1 MRSIAEHFQFVQ
13 SLADRPSAGASP
25 IETLPIQDATG
36 RILASPAV
44 AALAVPPFSNSAMDG
59 FAIRRS
65 DIPADVESADAESN
79 GPWVF
84 PISGDIAAGF
94 TPELPP
100 KGHAQRIMTGAPVP
114 EDADLLII
122 PVEDTNIPIGPH
134 PLPAEIEVS
143 RIKVDRDHIR
153 RAGNNIQQ
161 GDVVAPAG
169 TVLDAGAIAALL
181 STGVTTVEVVGVR
194 RVGVITTGDEV
205 IDLADGTA
213 LQEGQIPDSNGP
225 MVAALAGV
233 GQPGL
238 DVQQYRVKDTPE
250 EFEATLDRLADE
262 VDLIITTGGVS
273 AGAFDVVRAVA
284 SRGNDE
290 DGDDAAGRAGDAA
303 GHTDVGEAEREGDEG
318 ERAGESAMWFGPIAM
333 KPGKP
338 QGAGKWRGT
347 PMLCL
352 PGNPVS
358 AWVSFQLFGATL
370 LRALRGLP
378 TTESVWARPQVTAT
392 VRGQLPTTSGR
403 PLVVPVRVTY
413 GSGGPELRGFS
424 GSSFGSHFVG
434 SLVGVNGMVVI
445 DADALAKT
453 DGEVLSVIL
462 TDGN

>member
-1 MRSIAEHFQFVQ
+1 MRSIADHFQFVQ

-65 DIPADVESADAESN
+65 DIPADVESADAEST

-84 PISGDIAAGF
+84 PVSGDIAAGS

-143 RIKVDRDHIR
+143 RIKVDRDHIQ

-205 IDLADGTA
+205 IDLADGAA

-225 MVAALAGV
+225 MVAALAGA

-262 VDLIITTGGVS
+262 VDLIITTGGV
-273 AGAFDVVRAVA
+273 
-284 SRGNDE
+284 
-290 DGDDAAGRAGDAA
+290 
-303 GHTDVGEAEREGDEG
+303 
-318 ERAGESAMWFGPIAM
+318 
-333 KPGKP
+333 
-338 QGAGKWRGT
+338 
-347 PMLCL
+347 L
-352 PGNPVS
+352 
-358 AWVSFQLFGATL
+358 
-370 LRALRGLP
+370 
-378 TTESVWARPQVTAT
+378 
-392 VRGQLPTTSGR
+392 
-403 PLVVPVRVTY
+403 
-413 GSGGPELRGFS
+413 
-424 GSSFGSHFVG
+424 
-434 SLVGVNGMVVI
+434 SLI
-445 DADALAKT
+445 H
-453 DGEVLSVIL
+453 I
-462 TDGN
+462 